1 MKILFRS
8 NWFRY
13 WQKFGIGNSLKYVDF
28 SVLHNKSSETNDG
41 FVEVDRSDIIARN
54 EMEIIE
60 QKFREMGLPITD
72 ENNDEKKEEDEIR
85 FGSFEDLNEISVQEQ
100 QHSLPF
106 RNDI

>member
-1 MKILFRS
+1 M
-8 NWFRY
+8 
-13 WQKFGIGNSLKYVDF
+13 DF
-28 SVLHNKSSETNDG
+28 SVPHDESNETTDG

-72 ENNDEKKEEDEIR
+72 ENNEEKNEEDEIR

>member
-1 MKILFRS
+1 M
-8 NWFRY
+8 
-13 WQKFGIGNSLKYVDF
+13 DF
-28 SVLHNKSSETNDG
+28 SVLHNESNETNDG

-72 ENNDEKKEEDEIR
+72 ENNDDKKEDDEIR

>member
-1 MKILFRS
+1 M
-8 NWFRY
+8 
-13 WQKFGIGNSLKYVDF
+13 DF
-28 SVLHNKSSETNDG
+28 SVLHNESSETNDG
-41 FVEVDRSDIIARN
+41 FVEVDCSDIIARN

-72 ENNDEKKEEDEIR
+72 ENNEKKEEDEIR

>member
-1 MKILFRS
+1 M
-8 NWFRY
+8 
-13 WQKFGIGNSLKYVDF
+13 DF
-28 SVLHNKSSETNDG
+28 VVLHNESSETNNG
-41 FVEVDRSDIIARN
+41 FVKVDRSDIIAPN

>member
-1 MKILFRS
+1 
-8 NWFRY
+8 
-13 WQKFGIGNSLKYVDF
+13 
-28 SVLHNKSSETNDG
+28 
-41 FVEVDRSDIIARN
+41 
-54 EMEIIE
+54 MEIIE

-72 ENNDEKKEEDEIR
+72 ENNDEKKEDDEIR

>member
-1 MKILFRS
+1 MPHDES
-8 NWFRY
+8 N
-13 WQKFGIGNSLKYVDF
+13 
-28 SVLHNKSSETNDG
+28 ETNDG
-41 FVEVDRSDIIARN
+41 FIEVDRSDIIARN

-72 ENNDEKKEEDEIR
+72 ENNDDKKEDDEVR

>member
-1 MKILFRS
+1 M
-8 NWFRY
+8 
-13 WQKFGIGNSLKYVDF
+13 
-28 SVLHNKSSETNDG
+28 
-41 FVEVDRSDIIARN
+41 FVEVDRSDIIAWN

-72 ENNDEKKEEDEIR
+72 ENNDEKKEDDEIR

>member
-1 MKILFRS
+1 MTRGEGGGQKSQKPTCVIL
-8 NWFRY
+8 
-13 WQKFGIGNSLKYVDF
+13 GCSLTMDL
-28 SVLHNKSSETNDG
+28 SRLIAQH
-41 FVEVDRSDIIARN
+41 IIARN